1 MDDTS
6 EPYGKIK
13 LGINKTLSGE
23 QKYNLGHLD
32 EYRLAFNYISRALI
46 YRFPLNSPME
56 KIRDAMHLELYAS
69 QIRSFS
75 FSAIKKLTS
84 PDYYEYFHCD
94 INRINVKKYLN
105 KHREKVYDHVIN
117 ACKVHTI
124 TITENGKND
133 RKTYPINM
141 EYESKETALYYAYLY
156 FRNLPTDDYINEIDN
171 LIKKAPQKTRQNN
184 SLYP

>member
-13 LGINKTLSGE
+13 LGIKPSPIIKKRRMLYDILYDVVHLSYNTENKTLSGE

-32 EYRLAFNYISRALI
+32 DSSIFSFDQKANNEYRLAFNYISRALI
-46 YRFPLNSPME
+46 YRSPLNSPME

-124 TITENGKND
+124 TIT
-133 RKTYPINM
+133 
-141 EYESKETALYYAYLY
+141 
-156 FRNLPTDDYINEIDN
+156 
-171 LIKKAPQKTRQNN
+171 
-184 SLYP
+184 